1 MQYTHNV
8 SFFVILISMLTT
20 PKIIISLFDVQT
32 LTKTCLFY
40 PNNRNEVKK
49 RKEQSHTSINQTN
62 KQYD

>member
-20 PKIIISLFDVQT
+20 PKIIISLFIQT